1 MRCKVTFNLDENDD
15 NNLHYV
21 IDNVPSLDW
30 VSHVQSSWKPQYIKK
45 SKFLLRFPWHAN
57 DDVQEAMQQSDDN
70 DNNDDIIELKL
81 QGGSAFGTG
90 EHPTTQLCLTWI
102 RSIIN
107 DNNGIENFLDYGT
120 GSGALGLAACAL
132 SKDITSIGID
142 IDLDAVLVAD
152 DNAKINNN
160 LTMKSY
166 LPPISTFN
174 NNDIESMSV
183 ILKSQQR
190 IDNGNNDDMHLPN
203 EWNGQ
208 VYDAC
213 VANILAGPLISLAS
227 TISGYI
233 KSGGYLGISGVLE
246 YQSNDVINAFI
257 DYFDDL
263 KVENVDDGWVLIT
276 GRKKF

>member
-1 MRCKVTFNLDENDD
+1 
-15 NNLHYV
+15 
-21 IDNVPSLDW
+21 
-30 VSHVQSSWKPQYIKK
+30 
-45 SKFLLRFPWHAN
+45 
-57 DDVQEAMQQSDDN
+57 
-70 DNNDDIIELKL
+70 
-81 QGGSAFGTG
+81 
-90 EHPTTQLCLTWI
+90 
-102 RSIIN
+102 
-107 DNNGIENFLDYGT
+107 
-120 GSGALGLAACAL
+120 
-132 SKDITSIGID
+132 
-142 IDLDAVLVAD
+142 
-152 DNAKINNN
+152 
-160 LTMKSY
+160 MKSY

-227 TISGYI
+227 TISGYV